1 MEIIILTIFAVFVS
15 WLYLSFAPMHEI
27 KGAIYY
33 AEHVANQTHKAGDM
47 PDATAKTTTK

>member
-1 MEIIILTIFAVFVS
+1 MEVIFITLVAVFAS

-33 AEHVANQTHKAGDM
+33 AEHVANQSHKSGDM
-47 PDATAKTTTK
+47 PDAPVRTVTK